1 MALAPPQDPHVS
13 VRRLTAVCAAAAALA
28 GCDAPPR
35 QVSDSGYGAYE
46 VSVAVRPGGAGLAL
60 AWYDTRDG
68 NAEVYTRLLDASA
81 QAAGADRRLTDTR
94 AQSYEPD
101 VVSTADGYVI
111 AWYEK
116 SADGALRA
124 QLGAWTFEGAQRWT
138 QPLGS
143 GARATRIP
151 VVRAWRDGLF
161 AAWIEVEEG
170 DRHVVRGQWRKLDGS
185 PVAEPISL
193 SPAGPTTW
201 NLNAAID
208 SRGVPF
214 VVFDALVGTQAQE
227 LYLVEVAPAG
237 PVVTR
242 LGADDGHSSEYPDIA
257 FSAAGDVA
265 LTWFDS
271 RDGNDEVYLAGG
283 SLADLRADLAKHEHR
298 VTDTAGSS
306 IGAYVAWNGTRIGL
320 AWSDDTPGQFEIY
333 FRPFAVSGD
342 ALGPQKR
349 ITDNATSSLI
359 PAIEPWSDGFALA
372 WSEVTPAAGGAH
384 DPSTRSEVLFTVV
397 R

>member
-1 MALAPPQDPHVS
+1 MKRAAPA
-13 VRRLTAVCAAAAALA
+13 AVCAAAAALA
-28 GCDAPPR
+28 ACDSPPR
-35 QVSDSGYGAYE
+35 QMSDSGYGAYE
-46 VSVAVRPGGAGLAL
+46 VSMAARPGGAGLDL
-60 AWYDTRDG
+60 AWYDTRGG
-68 NAEVYTRLLDASA
+68 NAEVYTRLVDGSA
-81 QAAGADRRLTDTR
+81 QPVGADRRLTDTP
-94 AQSYEPD
+94 AQSFEPD
-101 VVSTADGYVI
+101 VASTADGYVI

-116 SADGALRA
+116 GEDGSLRA
-124 QLGAWTFEGAQRWT
+124 QLGAWSFDGVRRWV

-143 GARATRIP
+143 TTRDTRIP
-151 VVRAWRDGLF
+151 LVRAARDGLF
-161 AAWIEVEEG
+161 AAWIEGEEA
-170 DRHVVRGQWRKLDGS
+170 DRHVVRGQWRALDGS
-185 PVAEPISL
+185 PMGEPISL
-193 SPAGPTTW
+193 GPAGPTTW

-227 LYLVEVAPAG
+227 LYLVEVASTG
-237 PVVTR
+237 PVISR

-257 FSAAGDVA
+257 FSAADEVA

-271 RDGNDEVYLAGG
+271 RHGNDEVYLAGG
-283 SLADLRADLAKHEHR
+283 SLAELRANLEEHEHR
-298 VTDTAGSS
+298 ITDTSGSS
-306 IGAYVAWNGTRIGL
+306 IGAYVAWNGARIGL

-333 FRPFAVSGD
+333 FRPFAVDGD

-349 ITDNATSSLI
+349 ITDNPMSSLI
-359 PAIEPWSDGFALA
+359 PAIEPWRDGFALA

>member
-1 MALAPPQDPHVS
+1 VF
-13 VRRLTAVCAAAAALA
+13 AVCGAAAALSA
-28 GCDAPPR
+28 CDSAPR
-35 QVSDSGYGAYE
+35 QMSASGYGAYE
-46 VSVAVRPGGAGLAL
+46 VSMAARPAGAGLDL

-68 NAEVYTRLLDASA
+68 NAEVYTRRLDASA
-81 QAAGADRRLTDTR
+81 QAVGADRRLTHTQ
-94 AQSYEPD
+94 AQSFEPD

-124 QLGAWTFEGAQRWT
+124 QLGAWSFDGAPRWS

-143 GARATRIP
+143 GARDTRIP
-151 VVRAWRDGLF
+151 VVRASRDGLF
-161 AAWIEVEEG
+161 AAWVEVEEG
-170 DRHVVRGQWRKLDGS
+170 DRHVVWGQWRKLDGS
-185 PVAEPISL
+185 AAAEPIRL
-193 SPAGPTTW
+193 APAGPTTW

-227 LYLVEVAPAG
+227 LYLVEAASAG

-257 FSAAGDVA
+257 FSADDQVA

-283 SLADLRADLAKHEHR
+283 SLAELRADLTKHEHR
-298 VTDTAGSS
+298 VTDTSGSS
-306 IGAYVAWNGTRIGL
+306 IGAYVAWNGARIGL

-372 WSEVTPAAGGAH
+372 WSEVTPPAAGSAH